1 VTWPTVKLGDVCEIV
16 MGQAPSGDTYNEE
29 KKGYPLIAGASDF
42 KNGCVNVGKYTT
54 EPTKLSKAQ
63 DIVISIRASIGDK
76 VWVDGAYCLG
86 RGVAAIRA
94 SSKINKKYLWHT
106 LSHVEKKLLAKG
118 RGATFLQVNKD
129 DIQSL
134 TISLPPLSEQQRIAA
149 ILDKAEEI
157 KRKREQAIEKLDQ
170 LAQST
175 FVEMFGDPVLN
186 PKNWDMVELKQF
198 GKIVTGNTPSRNDLK
213 NYDSNFVE
221 WIKTDNITEESIFIT
236 HAREH
241 LSQQGVKIGRTVK
254 KGALLVACIAGSL
267 DSIGRASL
275 ADREVAFNQQINAI
289 QPYDDINPLYLY
301 NLFKASRTYI
311 QSHASSGMKK
321 LLSKGEFEKIKMIR
335 PPISLQN
342 QFVATIERVNYLS
355 NRITAFDERTN
366 LLIASLQ
373 HQAFTTGF
381 RA

>member
-1 VTWPTVKLGDVCEIV
+1 MTWPTVKLRDVCVVKRGTTITEKN
-16 MGQAPSGDTYNEE
+16 AFSGIFPVVAGGVTYSYTHNIANR
-29 KKGYPLIAGASDF
+29 KGNVITISGSGANAGYVNYWREPIFASDCSTVEAD
-42 KNGCVNVGKYTT
+42 NENIDIKYVFFFLKKMQIFINSTMR
-54 EPTKLSKAQ
+54 SGAAQ
-63 DIVISIRASIGDK
+63 PHVYAKDIA
-76 VWVDGAYCLG
+76 
-86 RGVAAIRA
+86 
-94 SSKINKKYLWHT
+94 
-106 LSHVEKKLLAKG
+106 LLEMP
-118 RGATFLQVNKD
+118 
-129 DIQSL
+129 
-134 TISLPPLSEQQRIAA
+134 LPPLAEQQRIAA
-149 ILDKAEEI
+149 ILDKAEDI
-157 KRKREQAIEKLDQ
+157 KRKREQAIAKLDEF
-170 LAQST
+170 AQST
-175 FVEMFGDPVLN
+175 FVEMFGDPIKN
-186 PKNWDMVELKQF
+186 TKNWDMVELKQF

-241 LSQQGVKIGRTVK
+241 LSKQGVKIGRTVK

-275 ADREVAFNQQINAI
+275 TDREVAFNQQINAI
-289 QPYDDINPLYLY
+289 QPYEDINPLYLY

-342 QFVATIERVNYLS
+342 QFVATIERVNHLS